1 MSVYIPGMK
10 MPKNCGSCELVKS
23 FTIDSE
29 LILYCPINGEA
40 YCKERKGCPL
50 IPVPVHGRL
59 VDADALL
66 KKMEDDVPVYVGFTG
81 RRQGPYAFRRDT
93 EVYTSIC
100 GAPTVIPADKEA
112 ET

>member
-1 MSVYIPGMK
+1 MSGVYIPNVNLPERCDECPHPTCRLWQSVNGGK
-10 MPKNCGSCELVKS
+10 KHEK
-23 FTIDSE
+23 
-29 LILYCPINGEA
+29 CPIV
-40 YCKERKGCPL
+40 
-50 IPVPVHGRL
+50 PVPDHGRL

>member
-1 MSVYIPGMK
+1 MSGIYIPGMEV
-10 MPKNCGSCELVKS
+10 PERGHTVTL
-23 FTIDSE
+23 TIMGG
-29 LILYCPINGEA
+29 GEA
-40 YCKERKGCPL
+40 VVQYYDCKPQLTVPIVYKA
-50 IPVPVHGRL
+50 IPVSDHGRL

-100 GAPTVIPADKEA
+100 GTPTVIPADKEA
-112 ET
+112 EA